1 MPPKG
6 KSKRKAKTPGPL
18 PTVET
23 VLANLTSLTTERLD
37 MRDAL
42 TVSIRRKGGS
52 QQAYIQVTASIY
64 RLGFG
69 YQSARLFYEAYNLPP
84 SSRNDLPPGVLRVR
98 LVYEFAAMR
107 RLDSHVMETSAQTE
121 VDNEIVTEAK
131 LAVQAT
137 KRFLYWLDCGKTL
150 PGS

>member
-1 MPPKG
+1 VPPKG
-6 KSKRKAKTPGPL
+6 KSKRKAKTPEPL

-23 VLANLTSLTTERLD
+23 VLANLTSLTSERLD

-42 TVSIRRKGGS
+42 TVSIRCKGGS

-84 SSRNDLPPGVLRVR
+84 SSRNDLPPGVLRVL
-98 LVYEFAAMR
+98 LVYEFAVMR